1 MEYRGTPLPDA
12 LCRNIYRLALTRV
25 GEYDGTS
32 FKITTPKLSL
42 NENALREVKTIYD
55 TYGELEE
62 DNFNNIVKFVIKSVN
77 CYPISQFFQSIAGVG
92 DPNAIKR
99 LQHIELY
106 ESVKSEK
113 AKEYT
118 EVVTHLLYLGNNS
131 FLVLKTSRST
141 ILAGDILKA
150 NSMPINVGEQAFF
163 TIMRNGEKFVPEI
176 YAQYETSFQTQTITQ
191 IKLNSAP
198 ELYKIID
205 EDERYGGCAI
215 DKNKFSEKRV
225 ILLKDAVKENLEKN
239 GNGEPLPIG
248 KPFPGYM
255 DLLNL
260 AKKSGINCYTLNIL
274 IENCD
279 YWRFNK
285 FEYTFIKKDWNT
297 ILSDIQIKE
306 LKEKKKAEL
315 TTKYKS
321 TRAKFDAKLKEIK
334 TRRVMIFFKAAGR
347 VNDLTY
353 INSLEAELDDIA
365 KQAKALD
372 VLGLIGEGEAKDMR
386 KKAIDNS
393 KPKPGENWI
402 TAAKL
407 VAFIAAVS
415 TIGWVWFTS
424 KNNMEIFDYKLAA
437 ADEILAQGKYVE
449 ARDAYRLAYEEY
461 RPKVTAMFA
470 QSKMNKRVKML
481 EEALNTE
488 IEDGISQISAMRI
501 ADGGKFSKVAEDLM
515 FRLLELAPNDSRL
528 LELKEVWKNQ

>member
-1 MEYRGTPLPDA
+1 MSVLEFDGHELPETLCQVIRSASLKDIGLYKGDDHSFLTPILDPKENDMRKIKAEYKK
-12 LCRNIYRLALTRV
+12 Y
-25 GEYDGTS
+25 TS
-32 FKITTPKLSL
+32 LQDL
-42 NENALREVKTIYD
+42 
-55 TYGELEE
+55 
-62 DNFNNIVKFVIKSVN
+62 NFNAVVNHVNRSTTVDPIVQSV
-77 CYPISQFFQSIAGVG
+77 QSIHVG
-92 DPNAIKR
+92 IGDKTALKK
-99 LQHIELY
+99 LQHIELL
-106 ESVKSEK
+106 EDVSDS
-113 AKEYT
+113 
-118 EVVTHLLYLGNNS
+118 VTHLLYLGSNR
-131 FLVLKTSRST
+131 FLVLRTSRST
-141 ILAGDILKA
+141 ILAGDILQA
-150 NSMPINVGEQAFF
+150 NSLPINVGEQELF
-163 TIMRNGEKFVPEI
+163 TIFRNGKEFVPEK
-176 YAQYETSFQTQTITQ
+176 YASYNTSFQTKKIVQ
-191 IKLNSAP
+191 IKLYSSP
-198 ELYKIID
+198 EIYKIID
-205 EDERYGGCAI
+205 SDGQDCYGGALLS
-215 DKNKFSEKRV
+215 NKLSEKK
-225 ILLKDAVKENLEKN
+225 LLDLIKAINKVLEGVK
-239 GNGEPLPIG
+239 GVLPNRDH
-248 KPFPGYM
+248 FPEYL
-255 DLLNL
+255 DLLTF
-260 AKKSGINCYTLNIL
+260 AKGCGIDCYTLNLL
-274 IENCD
+274 IECCECLRFDKTKYDVCD
-279 YWRFNK
+279 
-285 FEYTFIKKDWNT
+285 EDWYY
-297 ILSDIQIKE
+297 ILTPEQEEE
-306 LKEKKKAEL
+306 LKKKKKAEL

-353 INSLEAELDDIA
+353 INSLEEELDDIA

-372 VLGLIGEGEAKDMR
+372 VLGLIGVGEAKDMR
-386 KKAIDNS
+386 KKAIENS